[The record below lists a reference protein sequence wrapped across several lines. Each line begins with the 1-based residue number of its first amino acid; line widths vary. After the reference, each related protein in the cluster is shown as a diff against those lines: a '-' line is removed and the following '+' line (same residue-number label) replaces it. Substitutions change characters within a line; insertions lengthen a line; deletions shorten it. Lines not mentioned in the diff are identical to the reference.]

1 MSNSFSSKWKILREE
16 LKKLLTRNWGYKL
29 LSLFLAAV
37 IWSVL
42 IAQDPTITRE
52 KTIPDVTLT
61 VSGTDNMKRNGFIVT
76 NDLSDQIQDVTIR
89 ASVPQN

>member
-42 IAQDPTITRE
+42 IAQDHQR
-52 KTIPDVTLT
+52 K
-61 VSGTDNMKRNGFIVT
+61 
-76 NDLSDQIQDVTIR
+76 NDSRCDADRVR
-89 ASVPQN
+89 HG